1 MKDARNTE
9 QQLNMKIDE
18 LKINLEL
25 KINELNR
32 QRSDFD
38 NTVNLLNTDI
48 TLRDRKTSDLEVK
61 MIEND
66 KYFINV
72 KNNLEQDLLQT
83 KTELSA
89 QSRLKNDLDSHVQIL
104 SAQNSDLGNRI
115 NLVKQDAEV
124 STMEKLNAIRNLEEK
139 SNVLT
144 HEKFTI
150 EVELKSRCEELQRN
164 LEKSINENR
173 AIKIDADNVSSYL
186 KQQINFKD
194 NKIIEL
200 EGLLTNKTREFVSSK
215 YSYDKNINEL
225 QSKIFVTDKNYMDTI
240 NTYKM
245 ESELEKNK
253 LNIENKSLKDELF

>member
-9 QQLNMKIDE
+9 QQLSMKIDE

-32 QRSDFD
+32 QKSDFD
-38 NTVNLLNTDI
+38 NAVHLLNSDI
-48 TLRDRKTSDLEVK
+48 TLKDKKASDLEMK
-61 MIEND
+61 ISEND

-89 QSRLKNDLDSHVQIL
+89 QNRLRSDLDSHVQLL

-124 STMEKLNAIRNLEEK
+124 SSMEKFNTIRNLEEK

-150 EVELKSRCEELQRN
+150 EVELKAKNEELQRN

-173 AIKIDADNVSSYL
+173 AIKMDADNVS
-186 KQQINFKD
+186 
-194 NKIIEL
+194 
-200 EGLLTNKTREFVSSK
+200 G
-215 YSYDKNINEL
+215 
-225 QSKIFVTDKNYMDTI
+225 
-240 NTYKM
+240 
-245 ESELEKNK
+245 
-253 LNIENKSLKDELF
+253 

>member
-9 QQLNMKIDE
+9 QQLNMSLDE
-18 LKINLEL
+18 LRISLEL

-32 QRSDFD
+32 QKSDFD
-38 NTVNLLNTDI
+38 NTTHLLNADI
-48 TLRDRKTSDLEVK
+48 ALKDKKSSDLEMK
-61 MIEND
+61 LSEND

-89 QSRLKNDLDSHVQIL
+89 QNRIRNDLDSHVQLL

-115 NLVKQDAEV
+115 NLVKQDADAHNI
-124 STMEKLNAIRNLEEK
+124 EKINAIRNLEEK

-150 EVELKSRCEELQRN
+150 EVELKAKCEELQRN

-173 AIKIDADNVSSYL
+173 AIKMDSDNVS
-186 KQQINFKD
+186 N
-194 NKIIEL
+194 
-200 EGLLTNKTREFVSSK
+200 
-215 YSYDKNINEL
+215 
-225 QSKIFVTDKNYMDTI
+225 
-240 NTYKM
+240 
-245 ESELEKNK
+245 
-253 LNIENKSLKDELF
+253 